1 MTVPNLNRDI
11 LQIFCSDLDEFL
23 ISHNAE
29 IQELDLHGD
38 KWLSITSDELLNNI
52 SFVEFLKLNRIL
64 RKEKHV
70 QRLKKGFAA
79 LIRIS
84 DFSGTIVHITPLAPI
99 NIAEILDEAQTEK
112 KLLDLVTLF
121 DTWVT
126 KVKFDNFRNVITRYW
141 IEKFKLSDFEL
152 SINYS
157 ARKNEIIFTITTHLR
172 NPSNKKKYFKKIK
185 YLLPK
190 ENLRPKI
197 DKNKQVVKFSVATSE
212 EIYTY

>member
-1 MTVPNLNRDI
+1 MTVSDLNRDI
-11 LQIFCSDLDEFL
+11 LQIFCNDLDEFL
-23 ISHNAE
+23 ISHNTK
-29 IQELDLHGD
+29 IKELDLSGD
-38 KWLSITSDELLNNI
+38 KWLSITSDEILNNI
-52 SFVEFLKLNRIL
+52 SFVEFLKLNGIL

-99 NIAEILDEAQTEK
+99 NIAEILDAAQTEK
-112 KLLDLVTLF
+112 NLLDLVALF

-126 KVKFDNFRNVITRYW
+126 KVKFDNFRNVIAKYW
-141 IEKFKLSDFEL
+141 IEKFKLS
-152 SINYS
+152 
-157 ARKNEIIFTITTHLR
+157 THLR

-212 EIYTY
+212 EVYTY